1 MSNLK
6 EHAFHT
12 SVADRSSIKGHP
24 PLLVWFTGLS
34 GSGKST
40 LADALEKYLVAN
52 GIHAYHLDGDAI
64 RSGINADLGFLP
76 ADRDENLRRVGEL
89 AALMLD
95 AGLVVIAAFV
105 SPLRKHRDAIRQRVG
120 SQRMVEVYVN
130 TPLEVCETRDIKGF
144 YKKARNGEIKDF
156 TGVSAP
162 YEEPL
167 NAELT
172 LDTAQLSVEKAI
184 ELLIFELCKKGLSI
198 NEKNNES
205 FG

>member
-1 MSNLK
+1 
-6 EHAFHT
+6 
-12 SVADRSSIKGHP
+12 
-24 PLLVWFTGLS
+24 
-34 GSGKST
+34 
-40 LADALEKYLVAN
+40 
-52 GIHAYHLDGDAI
+52 
-64 RSGINADLGFLP
+64 
-76 ADRDENLRRVGEL
+76 
-89 AALMLD
+89 
-95 AGLVVIAAFV
+95 
-105 SPLRKHRDAIRQRVG
+105 
-120 SQRMVEVYVN
+120 MVEVYVN

>member
-40 LADALEKYLVAN
+40 LADALEKYLVEK

-64 RSGINADLGFLP
+64 RSGINVDLGFLP

-105 SPLRKHRDAIRQRVG
+105 SPMRKHRDAIRDRVG
-120 SQRMVEVYVN
+120 SKRMVEVYLN
-130 TPLEVCETRDIKGF
+130 TPIEVCETRDIKGF
-144 YKKARNGEIKDF
+144 YEKARNGEIKDF

-172 LDTAQLSVEKAI
+172 FDTAKLSVEKAI
-184 ELLIFELCKKGLSI
+184 ELLIFELYKKGLSI
-198 NEKNNES
+198 NKKNNES
-205 FG
+205 FR

>member
-12 SVADRSSIKGHP
+12 SAADRSSIKGHP

-40 LADALEKYLVAN
+40 LADALEKYLVAK

-64 RSGINADLGFLP
+64 RSGINSDLGFLP

-105 SPLRKHRDAIRQRVG
+105 SPLRKHRDAIRDRVG
-120 SQRMVEVYVN
+120 SQRMVEVFVN
-130 TPLEVCETRDIKGF
+130 TPIEVCEKRDIKGF
-144 YKKARNGEIKDF
+144 YAKARNGEIKDF

-184 ELLIFELCKKGLSI
+184 ELLIFAFFKKGLSI